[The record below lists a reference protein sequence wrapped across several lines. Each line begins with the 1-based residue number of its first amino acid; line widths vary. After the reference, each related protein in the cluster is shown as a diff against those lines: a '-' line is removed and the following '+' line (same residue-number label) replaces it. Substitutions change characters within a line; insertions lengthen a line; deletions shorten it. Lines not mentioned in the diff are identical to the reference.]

1 MPQVSAPSAGQLL
14 QLVRQGR
21 ARTRRDIMELTGMA
35 RSTVAQRVEQLVS
48 AGYLREG
55 GVDVSTG
62 GRRPNLLRIDDGSA
76 VVLAAH
82 LGATHGRAAVVDLA
96 GRTLAESAGRLNVA
110 DGAEPTLAWA
120 TSRFH
125 TLLAEA
131 GRSTAEV
138 CGVGVGLP
146 CPIDRRTGR
155 VIPTPILAGWRDH
168 DIVSALSGEFPG
180 PVVADNDANMMALGE
195 FTAID
200 DDASTLVLV
209 KVGTGIGAGI
219 VEEGRVLHGAGGAAG
234 EIGHIR
240 LRGYDEVVCVCGSRG
255 CLAAVAS
262 GAALARELAREMDEA
277 GASGTGGAA
286 GPGPGR
292 GPVRETADVVR
303 LVEAG
308 DPAAVRLTREAG
320 RVLGEVLATLVSVT
334 NPGVLVISGGLA
346 RTGEHLLSGI
356 REIVYQVAQ
365 YRSTRGL
372 RIIEGRLGERAG
384 VIGAASMVVDRVLA
398 AEAVD
403 ARIAERPRPTA

>member
-62 GRRPNLLRIDDGSA
+62 GRRPNLLRIDEGSA

-120 TSRFH
+120 ASRFR
-125 TLLAEA
+125 TLLEET

-168 DIVSALSGEFPG
+168 DIVSALSEQFPG

-195 FTAID
+195 FTALD
-200 DDASTLVLV
+200 DESSTLVLV

-219 VEEGRVLHGAGGAAG
+219 VEEGRLLHGAGGAAG

-240 LRGYDEVVCVCGSRG
+240 LRGHDDVVCVCGARG

-262 GAALARELAREMDEA
+262 GAALARELERERLA
-277 GASGTGGAA
+277 GEVAA
-286 GPGPGR
+286 AEPI
-292 GPVRETADVVR
+292 RETADVVR

-308 DPAAVRLTREAG
+308 DPAAVRRTREAG

-334 NPGVLVISGGLA
+334 NPGVLVVSGGLA

-356 REIVYQVAQ
+356 REVVYQVAQ

-372 RIIEGRLGERAG
+372 RITEGRLGERAG
-384 VIGAASMVVDRVLA
+384 VIGAASMVVDRVLSP
-398 AEAVD
+398 EAVD
-403 ARIAERPRPTA
+403 ARIAERRPAAG

>member
-21 ARTRRDIMELTGMA
+21 ARTRRDLMELTGMA

-62 GRRPNLLRIDDGSA
+62 GRRPNLLRIDEGSA

-110 DGAEPTLAWA
+110 DGPEPTLAWA

-155 VIPTPILAGWRDH
+155 VIPTPILAGWHDH
-168 DIVSALSGEFPG
+168 DIVAALAGQFPG

-200 DDASTLVLV
+200 DDSSTLVLV

-262 GAALARELAREMDEA
+262 GAALARELARELGEA
-277 GASGTGGAA
+277 A
-286 GPGPGR
+286 

-308 DPAAVRLTREAG
+308 DPAAVHRTREAG

-356 REIVYQVAQ
+356 REVVYQVAQ

-372 RIIEGRLGERAG
+372 RISEGRLGERAG

-403 ARIAERPRPTA
+403 ARIAERRLPSG

>member
-1 MPQVSAPSAGQLL
+1 VPEVEWAIDMPQVSSPSAGQLL
-14 QLVRQGR
+14 QLVRQGQ
-21 ARTRRDIMELTGMA
+21 ARTRRDLMELTGMA
-35 RSTVAQRVEQLVS
+35 RSTVAQRVEQLVT

-62 GRRPNLLRIDDGSA
+62 GRRPNLLRIDEGSA

-96 GRTLAESAGRLNVA
+96 GRTLAETAGRLSVA
-110 DGAEPTLAWA
+110 DGVEPTLAWA

-125 TLLAEA
+125 TLLEEA
-131 GRSTAEV
+131 GRSMAEV

-146 CPIDRRTGR
+146 CPVDQRTGR
-155 VIPTPILAGWRDH
+155 VIPTPVVASWRDH
-168 DIVSALSGEFPG
+168 DIVSALSAQFPG
-180 PVVADNDANMMALGE
+180 PILADNDANMMALGE
-195 FTAID
+195 FTASD
-200 DDASTLVLV
+200 EEPSTLVLV

-219 VEEGRVLHGAGGAAG
+219 VEAGRVMHGAGGAAG

-262 GAALARELAREMDEA
+262 GAALARELARTD
-277 GASGTGGAA
+277 AS
-286 GPGPGR
+286 
-292 GPVRETADVVR
+292 VRETADVVR
-303 LVEAG
+303 LVKAG
-308 DPAAVRLTREAG
+308 DADAVQLTREAG

-334 NPGVLVISGGLA
+334 NPGVLIVSGGLA
-346 RTGEHLLSGI
+346 RTGEHLLAGI
-356 REIVYQVAQ
+356 REVVYRVAQ

-372 RIIEGRLGERAG
+372 RITEGLLGERAG

-403 ARIAERPRPTA
+403 ARIAGKRRTAG

>member
-21 ARTRRDIMELTGMA
+21 ARTRRDLMELTGLA
-35 RSTVAQRVEQLVS
+35 RSTVAQRVEQLVG

-55 GVDVSTG
+55 GVDVSSG
-62 GRRPNLLRIDDGSA
+62 GRRPNLLRIDEGSA

-131 GRSTAEV
+131 GRSMVEV

-146 CPIDRRTGR
+146 CPIDQRTGR
-155 VIPTPILAGWRDH
+155 VIPTPIVAGWHDH
-168 DIVSALSGEFPG
+168 DVVSTLSAQFPG
-180 PVVADNDANMMALGE
+180 PIVADNDANLMALGE
-195 FTAID
+195 FTASEPGT
-200 DDASTLVLV
+200 ATLVLV

-240 LRGYDEVVCVCGSRG
+240 LRGYDDVVCVCGSRG
-255 CLAAVAS
+255 CLAAVAG
-262 GAALARELAREMDEA
+262 GAALARDLTRELAEESD
-277 GASGTGGAA
+277 AA
-286 GPGPGR
+286 GRESVSG
-292 GPVRETADVVR
+292 VLETADVVR
-303 LVEAG
+303 LVNAG
-308 DPAAVRLTREAG
+308 DPAAVRRTREAG
-320 RVLGEVLATLVSVT
+320 LVLGEVIATLVSVT
-334 NPGVLVISGGLA
+334 NPGVLIVSGGLA

-356 REIVYQVAQ
+356 REVVYRVAQ
-365 YRSTRGL
+365 NRSTRGL
-372 RIIEGRLGERAG
+372 RISEGLLGERAG

-403 ARIAERPRPTA
+403 ARIAARRGPTG